1 MKFSSLITIVAAL
14 ALTLPACSRPTVESP
29 DSDSYGKTITPD
41 WHVPE
46 EDQDKTE
53 EFKPLDENN

>member
-14 ALTLPACSRPTVESP
+14 ALTSPACSRPTAESP

-41 WHVPE
+41 
-46 EDQDKTE
+46 
-53 EFKPLDENN
+53 